1 MIREFACQN
10 EIETRLF
17 DVVVDVLGPVP
28 RISRRHVGG
37 RLLISIRCVVDVILK
52 TTVAVDP
59 AYVYLAN
66 GKPETI
72 ANIVRKFSRLSRA
85 PLHHDPH
92 ELNGNRLLAQPE
104 RSVSARAVIDNSA
117 RKRAPFVRVVN
128 L

>member
-17 DVVVDVLGPVP
+17 NVVVDVLGPVP

-66 GKPETI
+66 GTPETI
-72 ANIVRKFSRLSRA
+72 ADIVGQFSRLTRA
-85 PLHHDPH
+85 PLHHELH
-92 ELNGNRLLAQPE
+92 ELNGNLL
-104 RSVSARAVIDNSA
+104 
-117 RKRAPFVRVVN
+117 
-128 L
+128 